1 MTKKQNKFNLQ
12 IITSMRQ
19 QNYKKDFNGQNIF
32 VGIDVHLKTWSVSVA
47 LPGGYLKTHTQK
59 ASAKELFE
67 HLKKNYPNGTYHA
80 VYESGFSGYSTCY
93 ALRELGVDCIIVHA
107 ADVPTTQKEKVTK
120 SDPTDSRKLAR
131 SLMNGELDGIYV
143 HSKDNLDD
151 RGLLRHRTMLLK
163 LSGGIKSRIKH
174 LLYNNG
180 VAYPEEF
187 TQKSRHWSRRFIS
200 WLQHDVQLLSETRVT
215 LDLLIQELLYFR
227 ARILDVNKKIRVL
240 AETDRYREQYENLI
254 SIPGVGA
261 IISMCL
267 LTEIDDIRR
276 FSNQRQFASFL
287 GLVPVMQASGDDCYV
302 GEKTFRGNKILG
314 PKIIEASW
322 ITIKHDTELAAKFGK
337 LCCKGMK
344 RNKAIV
350 RVARKLS
357 NIIFTILRENR
368 KYVCR

>member
-1 MTKKQNKFNLQ
+1 
-12 IITSMRQ
+12 MRQ

-67 HLKKNYPNGTYHA
+67 HLNKNYPNGMYHA

-131 SLMNGELDGIYV
+131 SLMSGELEGIYV

-151 RGLLRHRTMLLK
+151 RGLLRHRTMLLRQ
-163 LSGGIKSRIKH
+163 LGGIKSRIKH

-187 TQKSRHWSRRFIS
+187 AQKSKHWSRRFIS

-215 LDLLIQELLYFR
+215 LDLLIGELLYFR
-227 ARILDVNKKIRVL
+227 ARILDVNKKIRTL
-240 AETDRYREQYENLI
+240 ALADRYREQYENLI
-254 SIPGVGA
+254 SIPGIGA
-261 IISMCL
+261 VVSMCL
-267 LTEIDDIRR
+267 LTEIDDIWR

-287 GLVPVMQASGDDCYV
+287 GLVPVMQASGDNCYI
-302 GEKTFRGNKILG
+302 GEKTFRGNKNLG

-322 ITIKHDTELAAKFGK
+322 ITIRHDAELASKFGY
-337 LCCKGMK
+337 LCNKGMK

-350 RVARKLS
+350 RIARKLS
-357 NIIFTILRENR
+357 NIIFTILRRNR

>member
-1 MTKKQNKFNLQ
+1 MQ
-12 IITSMRQ
+12 Q

-67 HLKKNYPNGTYHA
+67 HLKKHYPNGMYHA
-80 VYESGFSGYSTCY
+80 VYESGFSGFSTCHS
-93 ALRELGVDCIIVHA
+93 LRELGVDCIIVHA

-120 SDPTDSRKLAR
+120 SDPIDSRKLAR
-131 SLMNGELDGIYV
+131 SLMNGELEGIYI

-163 LSGGIKSRIKH
+163 LMGGIKSRIKH

-180 VAYPEEF
+180 VEYPEEF
-187 TQKSRHWSRRFIS
+187 NRRGKHWSLRFIS
-200 WLQHDVQLLSETRVT
+200 WLQQDVKLLSETRVT
-215 LDLLIQELLYFR
+215 LDLLIGELLYFR
-227 ARILDVNKKIRVL
+227 NRLLDVNRKIRKL
-240 AETDRYREQYENLI
+240 ACTDKYRIQYENLV
-254 SIPGVGA
+254 SIPGIGTVVA
-261 IISMCL
+261 MCI
-267 LTEIDDIRR
+267 LTEIDEIRR

-287 GLVPVMQASGDDCYV
+287 GLVPVMKTSGDDAYV

-314 PKIIEASW
+314 PKVIEAAW
-322 ITIKHDTELAAKFGK
+322 ITIRQDTEMAAKFGN
-337 LCCKGMK
+337 LCLKGMK

-350 RVARKLS
+350 RIARKLS
-357 NIIFTILRENR
+357 NRIFAIL
-368 KYVCR
+368 KYEKRYICR

>member
-1 MTKKQNKFNLQ
+1 
-12 IITSMRQ
+12 MRQ

-67 HLKKNYPNGTYHA
+67 HLNKHYPNGTYHV
-80 VYESGFSGYSTCY
+80 VYESGFSGYSTYY

-131 SLMNGELDGIYV
+131 SLMSGELEGIYV

-151 RGLLRHRTMLLK
+151 RGLIRHRTMLLK

-180 VAYPEEF
+180 IAYPEEF
-187 TQKSRHWSRRFIS
+187 AQKSKHWNRRFIS

-215 LDLLIQELLYFR
+215 LDLLIEELLYFR
-227 ARILDVNKKIRVL
+227 GRILDADRRIRTL
-240 AETDRYREQYENLI
+240 AMSDKYRAQYENLL
-254 SIPGVGA
+254 SIPGIGA
-261 IISMCL
+261 IVSMCL
-267 LTEIDDIRR
+267 LTEIDDIWR

-287 GLVPVMQASGDDCYV
+287 GLVPVMQASGDNCYV

-322 ITIKHDTELAAKFGK
+322 ITIKHDTELAARFGYF
-337 LCCKGMK
+337 CEKGMK

-350 RVARKLS
+350 RIARKLS
-357 NIIFTILRENR
+357 NIIFAILRENR
-368 KYVCR
+368 QYVCR

>member
-1 MTKKQNKFNLQ
+1 
-12 IITSMRQ
+12 MRQ

-67 HLKKNYPNGTYHA
+67 HLNKNYPNGTYHA
-80 VYESGFSGYSTCY
+80 VYESGFSGFSTCY
-93 ALRELGVDCIIVHA
+93 ALREMGIDCIIVHA

-131 SLMNGELDGIYV
+131 SLMNGELEGIYIQ
-143 HSKDNLDD
+143 SKDNLDD
-151 RGLLRHRTMLLK
+151 RGLLRHRAMLLK
-163 LSGGIKSRIKH
+163 LMSGIKSRIKH

-180 VAYPEEF
+180 VSYPVEF
-187 TQKSRHWSRRFIS
+187 DQKHRHWSRRFIN
-200 WLQHDVQLLSETRVT
+200 WLKNDVQLLSETRIT
-215 LDLLIQELLYFR
+215 LDLLLDELLYFR
-227 ARILDVNKKIRVL
+227 LRILDVNRKIKVL
-240 AETDRYREQYENLI
+240 ASTDKYHEHYENLL

-261 IISMCL
+261 IVSMCL
-267 LTEIDDIRR
+267 LTEIDDIWR

-287 GLVPVMQASGDDCYV
+287 GLVPVMQSSGDSSYI
-302 GEKTFRGNKILG
+302 GEKTFRGNKLLG

-322 ITIKHDTELAAKFGK
+322 IIIKHDSEFAAKFGH
-337 LCCKGMK
+337 LCGKGMK
-344 RNKAIV
+344 RNKAII
-350 RVARKLS
+350 RVARKMS
-357 NIIFTILRENR
+357 NVIFTILKENR